1 MQYIV
6 IIWIHQVTPSTE
18 RASRCIHPP
27 PPPPPQSI
35 KTTFQDPIN
44 ALRSISPV
52 QFLPHLPSSS
62 ASSYT
67 GIHTLAKWHM
77 EKVKQRLNVKMGHST
92 RCIPNA
98 HLTFEYSKAFL
109 TQLFTAKSKYT
120 QKKETSKAFIENP
133 GMQCLR
139 CLVEREHR
147 KPFLQFFFVFC
158 RQSCTV
164 TALSSNMHLVVLS
177 HRCVQTI

>member
-1 MQYIV
+1 ML
-6 IIWIHQVTPSTE
+6 SG
-18 RASRCIHPP
+18 RLA
-27 PPPPPQSI
+27 
-35 KTTFQDPIN
+35 
-44 ALRSISPV
+44 
-52 QFLPHLPSSS
+52 QFSFCPTSPSSS
-62 ASSYT
+62 ASSHT
-67 GIHTLAKWHM
+67 GILNLCKMAH
-77 EKVKQRLNVKMGHST
+77 EKSKNRETECKNGSQHS

-98 HLTFEYSKAFL
+98 HLTFEYLKAFF
-109 TQLFTAKSKYT
+109 TQLFTAKVNT

-139 CLVEREHR
+139 CVVEREHR
-147 KPFLQFFFVFC
+147 KPFLQFFFFFVFF